1 MMCSIFSLYF
11 ALICRVGFI
20 AVLPSDLD
28 GVFDIEARNRADSAE
43 LQAYRLMDSDMERS
57 APVVRIRG
65 RGSDVPPPARL
76 LLPAC
81 GGNELP
87 GGEPADTLCTQ
98 SVSLCAATPDPNDR
112 MYWIYLGPPGVGI
125 PAIDQWAPAGQA
137 CLSSQQAAGQG
148 AQDALVV
155 TGEDFRRL
163 PLPAGR
169 VHVQPASGRTLLNVP
184 TNVYVEATVVV
195 LPTTVLNTPVRVRAT
210 PVEYLWAFGDGGRLR
225 TSDSGAP
232 YPDLRTT
239 HTYTIPGTVRLTLTT
254 VYRGEYSVA
263 GGPWLPIDGTAQVN
277 SPAQPLTVIAA
288 RTELVDGT
296 VPVS

>member
-1 MMCSIFSLYF
+1 MTGS
-11 ALICRVGFI
+11 
-20 AVLPSDLD
+20 
-28 GVFDIEARNRADSAE
+28 
-43 LQAYRLMDSDMERS
+43 
-57 APVVRIRG
+57 VRQG
-65 RGSDVPPPARL
+65 AHVPPPARL

-81 GGNELP
+81 GGNELL